1 MLVWVRKI
9 MSNWVARGL
18 IGLLVAVF
26 VLWGISNVFTLAGGG
41 TSIAHVAGKPVDI
54 TAVQAAYQAALNQ
67 AEQSGQAQPD
77 QAMRQQLAGQALAQ
91 VLRKQVLEQEAG
103 SLGLAVPDAAI
114 RQMLGN
120 IPQFQTNGVFDKAK
134 FAQVLQQNNSSP
146 DQFIADV
153 RDDLSN
159 RQLIGPVLAGV
170 AAPDLM
176 LRQIFAA
183 VAEQR
188 FASTV
193 QIPVAGQPAPAAP
206 ADAVLQRYWR
216 NHPDQFTAPE
226 YRKIKLVI
234 LSPALLAPQEQV
246 AQADVDAALA
256 RAAGSAPS
264 VPVRSVQV
272 LSVGDLASSSRLEAA
287 WKKGAS
293 WDKIQA
299 MAKTFGASAIV
310 LDSATQTQIPNPG
323 LAAAVFAAAPGKV
336 VGPVAGDT
344 GMYVFKVTQTG
355 QGGPDEAALRAQVT
369 QQLQLQKAQAD
380 VAQDV
385 DGLQDALAGQTPL
398 DQLPGNLGLTALE
411 GTMDAK
417 GNAPDGIPAPIPGGD
432 DLKAA
437 VVQAVFAAHQGDPA
451 QLTNGP
457 DGSYFAFTVDS
468 VIPPALAP
476 FAQMRAKVLA
486 AWTSDQQ
493 TREAEQKAADL
504 LYALDQGQKLDALAA
519 AKHYSVTTSPAITRN
534 SQPPAGIDPQFVS
547 VLFSLK
553 PGQATMQQTA
563 AGFTVATL
571 SQVVDPTPE
580 QDPTDY
586 AELTQS
592 MTKLLQEDI
601 GESFLDGLQQRDK
614 VDVNQKLLS
623 QLYQ

>member
-91 VLRKQVLEQEAG
+91 VLRKQVLEQEARN
-103 SLGLAVPDAAI
+103 LGLAVPDAAI

-170 AAPDLM
+170 APPDLM

-188 FASTV
+188 FASMV

-206 ADAVLQRYWR
+206 ADAALQRYWR

-264 VPVRSVQV
+264 VPARSVQV

-299 MAKTFGASAIV
+299 MAKTLWRQRHRAEQRDADADPQPRPRRGGV
-310 LDSATQTQIPNPG
+310 CRGTW
-323 LAAAVFAAAPGKV
+323 
-336 VGPVAGDT
+336 
-344 GMYVFKVTQTG
+344 
-355 QGGPDEAALRAQVT
+355 QGGRAGRGRYGHVR
-369 QQLQLQKAQAD
+369 
-380 VAQDV
+380 V
-385 DGLQDALAGQTPL
+385 
-398 DQLPGNLGLTALE
+398 
-411 GTMDAK
+411 
-417 GNAPDGIPAPIPGGD
+417 
-432 DLKAA
+432 
-437 VVQAVFAAHQGDPA
+437 QGDA
-451 QLTNGP
+451 
-457 DGSYFAFTVDS
+457 S
-468 VIPPALAP
+468 
-476 FAQMRAKVLA
+476 RAK
-486 AWTSDQQ
+486 
-493 TREAEQKAADL
+493 R
-504 LYALDQGQKLDALAA
+504 
-519 AKHYSVTTSPAITRN
+519 
-534 SQPPAGIDPQFVS
+534 AG
-547 VLFSLK
+547 
-553 PGQATMQQTA
+553 
-563 AGFTVATL
+563 
-571 SQVVDPTPE
+571 
-580 QDPTDY
+580 
-586 AELTQS
+586 
-592 MTKLLQEDI
+592 
-601 GESFLDGLQQRDK
+601 
-614 VDVNQKLLS
+614 
-623 QLYQ
+623 

>member
-77 QAMRQQLAGQALAQ
+77 QAMRQQLAAQALAQ
-91 VLRKQVLEQEAG
+91 VLRKQVLQQEVR

-114 RQMLGN
+114 RQMLDN

-170 AAPDLM
+170 AAPDAL
-176 LRQIFAA
+176 LKPIFAA

-188 FASTV
+188 FASMV

-206 ADAVLQRYWR
+206 DDAVLQRYWR

-226 YRKIKLVI
+226 YRQIKLVI
-234 LSPALLAPQEQV
+234 LSPALLAPHEQV

-256 RAAGSAPS
+256 RAAANAPS
-264 VPVRSVQV
+264 EPVRSVQV
-272 LSVGDLASSSRLEAA
+272 LSVGDLASSSRLEVA

-293 WDKIQA
+293 WDKIQG

-310 LDSATQTQIPNPG
+310 LDSATQTQIPNPD
-323 LAAAVFAAAPGKV
+323 LAAAVFAAEPGKV
-336 VGPVAGDT
+336 VGPIAGDT
-344 GMYVFKVTQTG
+344 GMYVFKVTQAG
-355 QGGPDEAALRAQVT
+355 QSGPDQAALRAQVT

-398 DQLPGNLGLTALE
+398 DQLPGNLGLAAVE
-411 GTMDAK
+411 GTLDAN
-417 GNAPDGIPAPIPGGD
+417 GNTPDGTPAPVPGGD

-437 VVQAVFAAHQGDPA
+437 VVKAAFAAHRGDPA

-457 DGSYFAFTVDS
+457 DGSYFALTVDS
-468 VIPPALAP
+468 VTPPALAP

-486 AWTSDQQ
+486 AWTADAQ

-504 LYALDQGQKLDALAA
+504 LYAVNQGQKLDALAT
-519 AKHYSVTTSPAITRN
+519 AKHYSVTTTPAITRN
-534 SQPPAGIDPQFVS
+534 GQPPAGIDTQFVS

-563 AGFTVATL
+563 AGFTVAVL
-571 SQVVDPTPE
+571 SQVVDPTPD
-580 QDPTDY
+580 QDPTEY
-586 AELTQS
+586 AQLGQA

-601 GESFLDGLQQRDK
+601 GGSFLDGLQQRDK

-623 QLYQ
+623 QLYK